1 MLIYEPGVEVWQ
13 IGAGGTGN
21 WFARTLMHNLLEK
34 FNDNTVGI
42 GEMTTRALD
51 WRIYDP
57 DKVEARNLIRQPFYG
72 GIDQYKAEYL
82 ARVLSNTFSSFSI
95 SDNRYD
101 VEGPVKG
108 YIRTIHENDLFVD
121 GISKIRGF
129 FLDHPRKCLII
140 VCCVDNTYTRTQLE
154 QAIKTVTNPETP
166 VLYLNMGVA
175 PNGDWVAEAVGAQ
188 RVMFTPYDE
197 VTYPDSTLSCAE
209 REEMTPIPQTVFSNV
224 MAGSCAAQMLTEILF
239 EPNEEILS
247 RKTLSSYMKIVYGN
261 KDPEVKVM
269 PPDFY
274 VYERM
279 KTTKGDANEA
289 CKVDGESGGDD
300 EVLCRSSAGDRHPVS
315 DSPDT

>member
-1 MLIYEPGVEVWQ
+1 MLIYGPGVEIWQ

-34 FNDNTVGI
+34 YLNDNGVG
-42 GEMTTRALD
+42 ELANRALQ

-72 GIDQYKAEYL
+72 GIDQYKSEYL

-95 SDNRYD
+95 SDNKYHI
-101 VEGPVKG
+101 GPVNG
-108 YIRTIHENDLFVD
+108 YIRTIHEADLFVD
-121 GISKIRGF
+121 GISKINDF
-129 FLDHPRKCLII
+129 FVDHSNTCLVI
-140 VCCVDNTYTRTQLE
+140 VCCVDNTYTRNQLE
-154 QAIKTVTNPETP
+154 QAIKTVTNPEAP

-175 PNGDWVAEAVGAQ
+175 PNGDWIAEAVGAQ
-188 RVMFTPYDE
+188 RVMLTPYDE
-197 VTYPDSTLSCAE
+197 VTYPDSMLSCAE

-279 KTTKGDANEA
+279 KTTKGEEDEA
-289 CKVDGESGGDD
+289 REMDGESRGDD
-300 EVLCRSSAGDRHPVS
+300 EVLCGSSEGDRHPVG